1 LIFRQRRDDDKCIY
15 LYTEHCM
22 WIYTT
27 LRPGEYHIITTFN
40 VRYST
45 KNMIKLF
52 CFSVLYLQIS
62 VISSRLISRQIQYKG
77 TDKKPA
83 DLTIIEVLS
92 DTSEVA
98 TCLLYCSKKTD
109 CKSVVYEDTKCY
121 LYSTSVGSLPLASG
135 QKAIAEFSTGN
146 PMLICS

>member
-1 LIFRQRRDDDKCIY
+1 MTHNK
-15 LYTEHCM
+15 
-22 WIYTT
+22 
-27 LRPGEYHIITTFN
+27 
-40 VRYST
+40 
-45 KNMIKLF
+45 
-52 CFSVLYLQIS
+52 IS

-135 QKAIAEFSTGN
+135 QKAIAEFSTDISTNLCTEPGTYCKHSSVFMTFTCACATDGFLDAN
-146 PMLICS
+146 PCTIGQAYKKMERGSK